1 MMHQGDLFCD
11 REIAALVKNEAALV
25 SAVDALPDTVT
36 VTAYD
41 IKKAFGLSAM
51 TVNRLRESG
60 AFVYFDM
67 SSGDSARRYRYDKV
81 SFVAFLKARLNRGC

>member
-11 REIAALVKNEAALV
+11 REIAALVRDEAALK

-36 VTAYD
+36 ITAWD
-41 IKKAFGLSAM
+41 IRRAFGLSAM

-60 AFVYFDM
+60 AFKYFDM
-67 SSGDSARRYRYDKV
+67 SSGDTARRYRYDKI
-81 SFVAFLKARLNRGC
+81 SFVAFLRSRLNRGC